1 MPEANEALF
10 LDQVCTIARLQGWLV
25 FHPTP
30 HRVGSAAWR
39 TDGKGFPDIVLA
51 HHQRGVIFAELKTNS
66 GKLSASQID
75 WRHSIAPHAEWYL
88 WRPQHLEA
96 IAKRLGPNYNK

>member
-1 MPEANEALF
+1 MTEANEALF

-39 TDGKGFPDIVLA
+39 TDGKGFPDLCLA
-51 HHQRGVIFAELKTNS
+51 HQQRGVLFAELKTEQ
-66 GKLSASQID
+66 GKLSHDQLVWRASLM
-75 WRHSIAPHAEWYL
+75 SHAEYHI
-88 WRPQHLEA
+88 WRPSDLEA
-96 IAKRLGPNYNK
+96 IAKRLGPNP